1 MKKFNLA
8 ALPLAVA
15 GVLASTS
22 AFAGTEACFEV
33 ERTAADA
40 TVTDHGIL
48 YTPASCTTTGGTDG
62 SDQLLV
68 PAPAKVAWELTGDLD
83 LDLNNIDA
91 GAGSA
96 TPNSHIVYIPT
107 TDIPP
112 ASRITMELENAD
124 FGTDNANQLY
134 LVRLDLGDDG
144 VPGGTAGDADKYF
157 TVASSDGAFD
167 DTSSVEFLTK
177 AGVTIGAGSRL
188 LISNTNPDNIE
199 EDGTLIEG
207 VKIHLANT
215 ETCVVTPKVAIKA
228 VSAFTDS
235 GTVIA
240 GGASATGGEVE
251 ILDISEQFQ
260 LVAVAPA
267 NPNDTREIE
276 VDAEDPS
283 QRKSFVNNGAVN
295 WTNQVTPQSALWEAK
310 FTNAFDT
317 LDLFVT
323 LNGSETV
330 DFGLSS
336 DSATGDG
343 VTLEVLVDNTVA
355 TDTTLLDAS
364 ETDHIDAAA
373 TGAALVDITGSTTN
387 QLPITTTAVIYSAD
401 AAEYFQESPGVDAVT
416 NAAVVLRNDA
426 TKVMEF
432 NYEVS
437 TSWSMD
443 FNDAA
448 KLDKV
453 GCKTPTPF
461 SVGVNGA
468 VLKVPYVY
476 TKLNE
481 GGFVRITSEHD
492 TVANVFMDIFD
503 ESSNETKNVNVGTL
517 APKASNVLKAD
528 DLLALAIADG
538 YTGTGDRHTMTFT
551 VTAPKNRVHG
561 VSVQKIAGGVDRVM
575 PVLDQNDWD
584 Q

>member
-40 TVTDHGIL
+40 VVTDHGTL
-48 YTPASCTTTGGTDG
+48 YTPAACTTTGGTDG

-68 PAPAKVAWELTGDLD
+68 PAPAKVAWELTGNLD
-83 LDLNNIDA
+83 LDLNDIDA

-112 ASRITMELENAD
+112 ASRITMALTNAD
-124 FGTDNANQLY
+124 FGTANANQIY
-134 LVRLDLGDDG
+134 LVSLDSSGE
-144 VPGGTAGDADKYF
+144 YQ
-157 TVASSDGAFD
+157 TVASSDGAFN

-177 AGVTIGAGSRL
+177 AGVTIGAGTRL
-188 LISNTNPDNIE
+188 VLSNTNPSGVA
-199 EDGTLIEG
+199 EDGTLLEA
-207 VKIHLANT
+207 VKIHIANT
-215 ETCVVTPKVAIKA
+215 ETCVITPKVAIKA
-228 VSAFTDS
+228 TSAKTDS
-235 GTVIA
+235 GTTIQ
-240 GGASATGGEVE
+240 GGSSATGGEVD

-267 NPNDTREIE
+267 NPNATRDIE

-283 QRKSFVNNGAVN
+283 QRKSFVNNNQDGGS
-295 WTNQVTPQSALWEAK
+295 WTNQVLPQAAIWEAK

-323 LNGSETV
+323 IDSDDTV
-330 DFGLSS
+330 DLGLST

-343 VTLEVLVDNTVA
+343 VTLEVLVDLTVSA
-355 TDTTLLDAS
+355 DTSLLDAS
-364 ETDHIDAAA
+364 EATHLTTAAQA
-373 TGAALVDITGSTTN
+373 TATLVDITGSTTE
-387 QLPITTTAVIYSAD
+387 QLPITTTAASYEAL
-401 AAEYFQESPGVDAVT
+401 ATQYFQEVATVDAVT

-443 FNDAA
+443 FNDAD

-453 GCKTPTPF
+453 GCKTPVAF
-461 SVGVNGA
+461 NVGVNGA

-476 TKLNE
+476 TKANE

-517 APKASNVLKAD
+517 AAKASNVLKAD

-538 YTGTGDRHTMTFT
+538 YVGTGDRHTMTFT

-575 PVLDQNDWD
+575 PVLDQNDWS